1 MSLTFLGAIMT
12 NFGRKWDAKKQLN
25 EINKRANG
33 RVQNIGDEN
42 IAYTCQRMGDSNR
55 MGKLPLQIYK
65 LLSGP
70 YKISVP
76 SLLPLGWQRNIIHA
90 LQMGSLEC
98 QNLFSTLHSDGVER
112 ASNQTHDVLLQW
124 KQYSFGLKV
133 TWM

>member
-1 MSLTFLGAIMT
+1 MT